1 MGFYEDVAQYYAE
14 LSNKLPA
21 ALDREGCESAL
32 RAGEPESAVAELLEL
47 ACEDGILTDDILNEA
62 ELRVGSVKMEEFI
75 DALRQYM
82 KRDSVA

>member
-21 ALDREGCESAL
+21 TLDKEGCEIAL
-32 RAGEPESAVAELLEL
+32 RAGEPESAVTELLEL
-47 ACEDGILTDDILNEA
+47 AYEDGTLTYEILNEA
-62 ELRVGSVKMEEFI
+62 ESRVDSATMEDFVN
-75 DALRQYM
+75 ALREYM